1 MVWRENSFGYLIR
14 ERMLFPI
21 LAVLASII
29 SLCVGSSYAK
39 TLFSQIG
46 PEGAT
51 ALRVGFAALILIV
64 VWRPWRLPLSLAD
77 ARAIGLYGVTLGAM
91 NLCFYM
97 AISRIPIGVAIA
109 IEFIGPL
116 ALAIYSSRR
125 AMDFVWIAFAVL
137 GLAFLIPFKPGARSL
152 DPLGVI
158 YVFGA
163 AICWALYIIFGQR
176 AGKGHAGQ
184 VTSLG
189 MSIAAL
195 LVVPLGAMRAG
206 GGLLNSSV
214 LLLGLLVALLSSAI
228 PYSLEMYAL
237 RHLPKQTF
245 GILLSLEPAVGAIA
259 GWVILNEILSPSQC
273 FAISCIIVASI
284 GSTIGLRRA
293 NATSLADLDGISANC
308 E

>member
-1 MVWRENSFGYLIR
+1 MFLP
-14 ERMLFPI
+14 L
-21 LAVLASII
+21 LAVLGSII

-39 TLFSQIG
+39 HLFSQIG

-51 ALRVGFAALILIV
+51 ALRVGFAALMLIA
-64 VWRPWRLPLSLAD
+64 VWRPWRLPLSVAD

-97 AISRIPIGVAIA
+97 GISRIPIGVAIA

-125 AMDFVWIAFAVL
+125 PMDFVWIAFAVL
-137 GLAFLIPFKPGARSL
+137 GLAFLIPFKAGADRL
-152 DPLGVI
+152 DPIGLC
-158 YVFGA
+158 YVFAA
-163 AICWALYIIFGQR
+163 AICWALYIIFGKR

-189 MSIAAL
+189 MSIAAII
-195 LVVPLGAMRAG
+195 VVPFGVTRAG
-206 GGLLNSSV
+206 GELLNSTY
-214 LLLGLLVALLSSAI
+214 LMLGLMVALLSSAI

-237 RHLPKQTF
+237 KRLPKQTF
-245 GILLSLEPAVGAIA
+245 GILLSLEPAVGAIS
-259 GWVILNEILSPSQC
+259 GWIILNEILSPSQW

-284 GSTIGLRRA
+284 GSTIGLRR
-293 NATSLADLDGISANC
+293 NNETPLADADGIAPESS
-308 E
+308 